1 MDLRVLNAD
10 SESSVCCDRVDICNL
25 QFRRSLRGS
34 LVGRRVG
41 SERVERLERVER
53 VEAKF
58 LGSL

>member
-1 MDLRVLNAD
+1 MLNAD
-10 SESSVCCDRVDICNL
+10 SESSVCCDIVGICNL

-41 SERVERLERVER
+41 SEHVERLERVER